1 MTRKASRM
9 SQEPALSTQHVEL
22 TEVLVD
28 EWRDATADGH
38 VCATE
43 MARITVVITTVNRS
57 AGVVDLALA
66 TGLAIARR
74 GIEAQRPTRLLAE
87 LTDLQNQ
94 AA

>member
-1 MTRKASRM
+1 M
-9 SQEPALSTQHVEL
+9 SQEPALSTQHLEL
-22 TEVLVD
+22 TEVLLD

-43 MARITVVITTVNRS
+43 MVGITVLIAAVNSS

-74 GIEAQRPTRLLAE
+74 GIEAQRPARLLAE
-87 LTDLQNQ
+87 LTERQLE